1 MLAKGK
7 IIGDLKMIHQN
18 KVKRLVEDSL
28 WAWEEKRRLTSKT
41 LKILGT
47 F

>member
-1 MLAKGK
+1 M
-7 IIGDLKMIHQN
+7 GDLKMTHQN
-18 KVKRLVEDSL
+18 KVKRLVEDSR
-28 WAWEEKRRLTSKT
+28 WAREEKRKLTSKT